1 MKRLELGVQKCKPN
15 PLRSNASHVQGHTD
29 RRDGNPL
36 TSSLY
41 CVLEHEVS
49 GCWYF
54 VLSKA
59 PAADKL
65 TVGFLHFTAS

>member
-1 MKRLELGVQKCKPN
+1 
-15 PLRSNASHVQGHTD
+15 VQGHTD